1 MKWTLP
7 AAHALVAFAASFG
20 GIWFYTNDGQP
31 KCDSAE
37 AVATIKNMA
46 LQKINGLEADSFLRN
61 V

>member
-1 MKWTLP
+1 MKSTLP
-7 AAHALVAFAASFG
+7 AALALVAFVASFG
-20 GIWFYTNDGQP
+20 GILFYTNDGRP

-46 LQKINGLEADSFLRN
+46 LQNIKGLEADSFLRN